1 MGVRFLS
8 VLETLLQMQLICEKW
23 MLCYVFNNE
32 VLFLVMMKHR
42 IQRFMCIFE
51 LVCTKKDKST
61 WESNSSEILV
71 FLPIKK
77 ERERD
82 HDY

>member
-23 MLCYVFNNE
+23 MLCYVFNYE

-51 LVCTKKDKST
+51 LVCTKKDKVR
-61 WESNSSEILV
+61 ENQILLK
-71 FLPIKK
+71 FWFFY
-77 ERERD
+77 R
-82 HDY
+82 